1 LSDIL
6 KRLREECTDYVAKNF
21 GAARAR
27 DERAWKDAIQH
38 VLGSNSLG
46 GAPATVHDMT
56 DDQVERVVEAFNELT
71 ILAAGAVEEP
81 AESSPTAEPAEPGP
95 AGPPTA
101 PLDEDTYTWLRLP
114 PASYQD
120 LSQEQAL
127 DQFVAEAHRIV
138 TYWLLNAPG
147 GPRNPADEDGA
158 PG

>member
-1 LSDIL
+1 MSDIL
-6 KRLREECTDYVAKNF
+6 KRLREECTDYVAENF

-27 DERAWKDAIQH
+27 DERAWKAAIQH
-38 VLGSNSLG
+38 VLGGNSFG
-46 GAPATVHDMT
+46 GAPGTVHDLT

-71 ILAAGAVEEP
+71 ILAAGAVEEEP
-81 AESSPTAEPAEPGP
+81 AQASPTAEPAE
-95 AGPPTA
+95 PPTA

-138 TYWLLNAPG
+138 TYWLLNSPG